1 MHVDVICTKAS
12 KRLYALQLLKR
23 SALPDLVLVNVYRTC
38 VSPILEYACEAW
50 HSFLP
55 TYLSDQ
61 IEWVQRIAL
70 PVVYPS
76 FNYSQDMQA
85 ARFLPCTNTVAT
97 FVNASSV
104 RCLASITHSC
114 HLIILITIIYVAF
127 DPFRFQYVEVIIFIK
142 AFYRLQ

>member
-12 KRLYALQLLKR
+12 KRLYALRLLKR

-61 IEWVQRIAL
+61 IESVQRISL
-70 PVVYPS
+70 PVVYI
-76 FNYSQDMQA
+76 
-85 ARFLPCTNTVAT
+85 
-97 FVNASSV
+97 
-104 RCLASITHSC
+104 LA
-114 HLIILITIIYVAF
+114 LIIPRICRQL
-127 DPFRFQYVEVIIFIK
+127 D
-142 AFYRLQ
+142 FYLVRTP